1 MSSKVL
7 LVLALAAL
15 HFAGDSSAYIWQR
28 TKTFDV
34 DPLEKFQAIPPARE
48 TAEKFMRNFLGIDFS
63 VMRILKRRHRR
74 SIAMDNI
81 SKLYAQFDAIFIIDS
96 SRSILPK
103 DFKNTLHALQL
114 LTGKA
119 DKQRRYAAITFSH
132 NATVRFNFSSKQDTI
147 SNLRKVPFEAGK
159 TNTQDALDT
168 CLNELILKHENGAR
182 PGLRKRVLIVTDG
195 QSNVAKEK
203 TLMRAA
209 QIKRTGTQIF
219 VIAVGRYMKG
229 VSEIVGLA
237 SSTDAHL
244 YRVANTKG
252 FIKVIRL
259 IPPWNIIKEY
269 MTRSW
274 LYNPEY

>member
-1 MSSKVL
+1 
-7 LVLALAAL
+7 
-15 HFAGDSSAYIWQR
+15 
-28 TKTFDV
+28 
-34 DPLEKFQAIPPARE
+34 
-48 TAEKFMRNFLGIDFS
+48 MRNFLGIDFS

-96 SRSILPK
+96 SRSIIPK

-229 VSEIVGLA
+229 MSEIVGLA

-274 LYNPEY
+274 LYNPEYWKQIKSQGFLNYCAQKVHCRWHQSRGRGTSG